1 MKGLPTSIDK
11 LTALELLN
19 LSRFLEW
26 KELPTFIDKLTT
38 LESLNLSR
46 CQKLQVLTTCSDKL
60 TGLEKLNF
68 SDVEPSDEGSSSNDF
83 ELHGDVGIG
92 TLQSQATSKF
102 AEHNTILR
110 IMKVFDKVIT
120 SAQELLDSKN
130 GGGNSIK
137 VVGRQDKA
145 IGAYEFFLP
154 ISKCMSKV
162 IGMGLEW
169 AKVVVDMEFGSVEVW
184 SINETTWQD
193 AWHQV
198 EEDVV
203 VLNIDLANI
212 RKEGRNIY
220 SLTIEEASKKFGVG
234 VHSQGP
240 NYNHGGVNAFF
251 VEEKRKDVAFYPLI
265 WELAHYMA
273 WNCK

>member
-1 MKGLPTSIDK
+1 V
-11 LTALELLN
+11 
-19 LSRFLEW
+19 
-26 KELPTFIDKLTT
+26 KELPTSIDKLTT
-38 LESLNLSR
+38 LESLNLLGCEKLKELPTSFDKLIAFESLNLSR
-46 CQKLQVLTTCSDKL
+46 SSKWKELLTFIDKLTALESLNLSGCQELQVLTTCSDKL
-60 TGLEKLNF
+60 IGLEKLNF
-68 SDVEPSDEGSSSNDF
+68 SDVEPSDEGSSSDF

-102 AEHNTILR
+102 AKHSTILR
-110 IMKVFDKVIT
+110 ITKVFDKVIT

-130 GGGNSIK
+130 GGNSIK
-137 VVGRQDKA
+137 VVGRQDKTL
-145 IGAYEFFLP
+145 GAYEFFFQ
-154 ISKCMSKV
+154 SAKCMSKV

-184 SINETTWQD
+184 SVNETTWQD

-220 SLTIEEASKKFGVG
+220 SLTVEEASKKFGVS
-234 VHSQGP
+234 VHS
-240 NYNHGGVNAFF
+240 
-251 VEEKRKDVAFYPLI
+251 
-265 WELAHYMA
+265 
-273 WNCK
+273 